1 MLFSSMVFIFIFLP
15 FICCGYF
22 ILKLI
27 APKKIQLR
35 NVFLLVASLFFYSW
49 GEPKNIILMLIS
61 IVANY
66 FFAQFRN
73 KIIFILAI
81 IFNLSFLLFFK
92 YTGFFVQNINTLFD
106 LNISIRQFAL
116 PIGISFYTFQA
127 LSYVIDVYRKKTE
140 PQKNILNLALYIS
153 FFPQL
158 IAGPIVRYTDIQNE
172 IQNRTETFDGF
183 ISGLKTFMIG
193 LGAKVILANNLAI
206 FVDNIYANTENV
218 PVLIL
223 YFVAIAY
230 SLQIYFDFSGYSL
243 MAIGLGKIFGFNFP
257 ENFRHPYC
265 ASSVT
270 NFWQRWHITLST
282 WFRDYVYIPLGG
294 NRVKPARHILNIF
307 ITWMLTGLWHGASWN
322 FVIWGLYY
330 AVFLIFEKYVVAN
343 IVKRLTS
350 KAALTI
356 AKVFIRIASLFVIM
370 FGWVIFR
377 LEDASQ
383 LRSVLSRMLFI
394 SNASTKVSFFELEF
408 LLNHASTCSK
418 VMFIIPAVICSVP
431 IYKKLFKNAD
441 KSNIVFSMELLFALA
456 IFITSVS
463 FLIASTYNPFIYF
476 RF

>member
-81 IFNLSFLLFFK
+81 IFNLSFLFFFK
-92 YTGFFVQNINTLFD
+92 YTGFFIQNINTLFD

-206 FVDNIYANTENV
+206 FVDNIYANIENV

-294 NRVKPARHILNIF
+294 NRVKPVRHILNIF

-350 KAALTI
+350 KTALTI

-418 VMFIIPAVICSVP
+418 VMFIIPAIICSVP